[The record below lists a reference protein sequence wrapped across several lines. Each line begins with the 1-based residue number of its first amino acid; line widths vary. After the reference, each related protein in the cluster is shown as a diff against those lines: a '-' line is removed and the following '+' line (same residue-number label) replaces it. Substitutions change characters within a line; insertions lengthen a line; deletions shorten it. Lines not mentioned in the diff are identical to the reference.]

1 MAVDLARVR
10 KTVVAVLGVAV
21 IVAGS
26 LGFTAAEGADSAVI
40 GVFDSVVAVLMALGV
55 YAVPNDHSV

>member
-26 LGFTAAEGADSAVI
+26 LGFTAAEGASTPILA
-40 GVFDSVVAVLMALGV
+40 VFDSVVALLVALGV